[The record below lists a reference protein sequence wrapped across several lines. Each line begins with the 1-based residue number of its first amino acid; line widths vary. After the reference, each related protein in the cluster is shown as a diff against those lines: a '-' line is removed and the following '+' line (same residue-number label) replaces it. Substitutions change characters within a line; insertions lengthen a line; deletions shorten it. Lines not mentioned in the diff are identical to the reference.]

1 MNRPSEISN
10 FDISSGGDQNIFRFY
25 VSVDDLAIMAS
36 LKCTGNLVNIFGT
49 PTEKYFNAAELNC

>member
-1 MNRPSEISN
+1 VNRPSKISN
-10 FDISSGGDQNIFRFY
+10 FDISSGGDQNVFRFY

-49 PTEKYFNAAELNC
+49 PREKYYESAEFN

>member
-1 MNRPSEISN
+1 MNRPSKISN
-10 FDISSGGDQNIFRFY
+10 FDISSGRYQNIFRFY

-49 PTEKYFNAAELNC
+49 PKEKYYLAAEFNC